1 MGGVWSH
8 LRRPWRQ
15 LPGCM
20 PAALYSGL
28 PILTLLLKHTK
39 SWSITLWAR
48 VALMYDSSALTG
60 LSGHQ
65 LCPLVLHPLNSAESP
80 TVMLLRYVTVRWRF
94 NLGLLKQNHCVSS
107 LQPNWTG
114 WLECNHLE
122 MIANGQDATLTHLW

>member
-65 LCPLVLHPLNSAESP
+65 LCPLVLHPLNSAESS

-94 NLGLLKQNHCVSS
+94 NLGLLKQNHCVAA
-107 LQPNWTG
+107 LQPRWNG
-114 WLECNHLE
+114 WWNVIILK
-122 MIANGQDATLTHLW
+122 